1 MNDDELMTA
10 VRESFTSVHDST
22 SVEQI
27 LSRGRAA
34 RARRRIPLITGALGV
49 AAATVLAVTT
59 LLPGSHHPSPQH
71 SARLAAWTVTTQPG
85 GNVSVTIRQ
94 LHNPAGLQRTL
105 RADGVAA
112 SVTFLGQQNPA
123 CQPWPGA
130 PLQGKST
137 PAGTALFN
145 KVFPPTPPGAPPGVI
160 MIHPSALPSG
170 GGVQLAA
177 GFRQSGPPHSW
188 YIAIGAGLVRASP
201 RCTGS

>member
-1 MNDDELMTA
+1 MNDDELITA
-10 VRESFTSVHDST
+10 VKESVTDVHMT
-22 SVEQI
+22 IPAEQI
-27 LSRGRAA
+27 VSRSRAI
-34 RARRRIPLITGALGV
+34 RTRRRIPVLAGTLAV

-59 LLPGSHHPSPQH
+59 LLPGNHHPSRQP

-85 GNVSVTIRQ
+85 GNVSVTIRE
-94 LHNPAGLQRTL
+94 LHNPAGLQRRL

-130 PLQGKST
+130 ALQGMST

-160 MIHPSALPSG
+160 VIHPSALPRS